1 MFGKLLAIFIGIP
14 FIEMLILIK
23 LGEVMGFGWTVMLV
37 IVTGILGAAA
47 ARVQGLKAWIAIQ
60 NELNQG
66 RMPGEQMLDALL
78 IFVAGLLLITPGL
91 LTDLTGF
98 SLLIPVT
105 RGLIKNWMRGK
116 IEAAFR
122 RPPGASG
129 NTSGIRVFI
138 E

>member
-23 LGEVMGFGWTVMLV
+23 LGELMGFAWTVMLV

-47 ARVQGLKAWIAIQ
+47 ARAQGLRAWLAIQ
-60 NELNQG
+60 TELNQG
-66 RMPGEQMLDALL
+66 RMPGEQMFDALL

-98 SLLIPVT
+98 ALLIPWT
-105 RGLIKNWMRGK
+105 RTLIKIWMRK
-116 IEAAFR
+116 KVEDAFR
-122 RPPGASG
+122 RHPGSSG
-129 NTSGIRVFI
+129 GAGGIRVFI